1 MISSFL
7 GKQKD
12 IKKKKKLVRVMVR
25 SLNIP
30 DKQKYLYI
38 EALDVLDAKWLDKLY
53 ENMTKFVES
62 LEKKENDEINI
73 SNFASIWGLTKK
85 ELNEKKKEENAF
97 SFLINNL

>member
-1 MISSFL
+1 MISDFL

-12 IKKKKKLVRVMVR
+12 IKKKKKLIRIMVD

-53 ENMTKFVES
+53 NNMTKFVES
-62 LEKKENDEINI
+62 LEKKEDDEIHF
-73 SNFASIWGLTKK
+73 SNFASIWWLTKK
-85 ELNEKKKEENAF
+85 EIKEKKKEENAF
-97 SFLINNL
+97 SFLLNNL

>member
-12 IKKKKKLVRVMVR
+12 IKRKKKLVRVMIN

-30 DKQKYLYI
+30 SKQKYLYI
-38 EALDVLDAKWLDKLY
+38 DALDVLDETWLDKLY
-53 ENMTKFVES
+53 DNMTRFVES
-62 LEKKENDEINI
+62 LEKKEGDEINI

-85 ELNEKKKEENAF
+85 EVSEKKKEENAF